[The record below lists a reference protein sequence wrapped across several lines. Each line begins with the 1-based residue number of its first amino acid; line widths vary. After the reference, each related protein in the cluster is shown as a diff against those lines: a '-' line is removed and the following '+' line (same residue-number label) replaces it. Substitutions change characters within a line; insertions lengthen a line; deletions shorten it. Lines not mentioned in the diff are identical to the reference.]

1 MSLLLKQYL
10 EETWALRQLKCVLFF
25 FSWFEHNAW
34 HQYHKLFQ
42 CYLGIR
48 GNEGRR
54 LLKSHFWFCSFKSY
68 VFQKKWGPNFQVPIV
83 PCWIQIFR
91 KIPFSFTLLNRAF
104 FHKRSAASN
113 SFWPGSHWESW
124 PFFFFFYPS
133 VPERER
139 GALLW
144 VRFFRQVMP
153 DEPGSE
159 GRSEVQLSSLKPPEV
174 VGARETQTTAGQ
186 R

>member
-25 FSWFEHNAW
+25 FSWFEHNVW

-124 PFFFFFYPS
+124 PFFFFLPFCAWKGMRSSFVNKVLQTSYAWWAWLWGKKWS
-133 VPERER
+133 TTFLSEASR
-139 GALLW
+139 GC
-144 VRFFRQVMP
+144 
-153 DEPGSE
+153 
-159 GRSEVQLSSLKPPEV
+159 GR
-174 VGARETQTTAGQ
+174 
-186 R
+186 